1 VLRAPQRHPAGRA
14 HGFRRCRALVTLGLA
29 ITFPALAHA
38 QRQGPPD
45 RPDLPAGADQNDW
58 SAYYDKGV
66 ALLRSDPAAS
76 EAAFYWASRIAPDRA
91 EPLFARWV
99 AFHNRDQR
107 RFLAYLDDDR
117 KTLADPAVR
126 AADSLRLRAMIR
138 NPFLHRGLEIV
149 LYDQMGG
156 NWGYDDFSR
165 GLLAYSQPDFPS
177 AAALLGRAIKDD
189 PKGYLWQRLML
200 AQAFVGMANY
210 DSAEAEVQ
218 TIRTAL
224 DRRDARKLVVVYES
238 REFLDYSIALLESAR
253 GHADA
258 ARDGLGRALLE
269 NPGFYAAHL
278 MLGDDAYAR
287 RNDSTAIGEYEAAIL
302 VEPRDAVLQYHY
314 ARSLTRAGRLADAAR
329 ALKTAVEL
337 EPYYA
342 APWLDL
348 GRVLARTND
357 DAGARGAFAAFID
370 RAPRS
375 KQADVRA
382 AREALTVLSSA
393 GKP

>member
-1 VLRAPQRHPAGRA
+1 MTDAQECRPSGRA
-14 HGFRRCRALVTLGLA
+14 RPLRQCFALISVIALA
-29 ITFPALAHA
+29 APALARA
-38 QRQGPPD
+38 QAQGPPD
-45 RPDLPAGADQNDW
+45 RPELPANADRNDW
-58 SAYYDKGV
+58 SAYYDRGV
-66 ALLRSDPAAS
+66 ALLRTDPVGS
-76 EAAFYWASRIAPDRA
+76 EAAFYWASHIAPDRA

-138 NPFLHRGLEIV
+138 NPFLHRGLEIA
-149 LYDQMGG
+149 LYDQLGG
-156 NWGYDDFSR
+156 SWGYDDFSR
-165 GLLAYSQPDFPS
+165 GLLAYAQPDFPS
-177 AAALLGRAIKDD
+177 AAALLGRAIKSDQ
-189 PKGYLWQRLML
+189 KGYLWQRLIL
-200 AQAFVGMANY
+200 AQAFVAMGNY

-224 DRRDARKLVVVYES
+224 DRRDAKKLVVVYDS

-253 GHADA
+253 GHAAA

-269 NPGFYAAHL
+269 NPGFYGAHL

-287 RNDSTAIGEYEAAIL
+287 RADSTAIGEYEAAIL
-302 VEPRDAVLQYHY
+302 VEPHDAVLQYHY
-314 ARSLTRAGRLADAAR
+314 ARSLTRAGRLPDAAR

-357 DAGARGAFAAFID
+357 LPGARNAFTTFVE

-375 KQADVRA
+375 DQADIRA
-382 AREALTVLSSA
+382 AREALASFSP
-393 GKP
+393 GGNP

>member
-1 VLRAPQRHPAGRA
+1 MFCARERHPNRCA
-14 HGFRRCRALVTLGLA
+14 RRLRQFGALVALTLA
-29 ITFPALAHA
+29 CSTVARA
-38 QRQGPPD
+38 QWQGPPE
-45 RPDLPAGADQNDW
+45 RPDLPAGADHNDW

-66 ALLRSDPAAS
+66 ALLRGDPAGS
-76 EAAFYWASRIAPDRA
+76 EAAFYWASRIAPQRA

-138 NPFLHRGLEIV
+138 NPFLHRGLEIA

-156 NWGYDDFSR
+156 SWGYDDFSR
-165 GLLAYSQPDFPS
+165 GLLAYAQPNFPA
-177 AAALLGRAIKDD
+177 AAALLGRAIKGD

-200 AQAFVGMANY
+200 AQAFVAMANY
-210 DSAEAEVQ
+210 DSAFAEVQ

-224 DRRDARKLVVVYES
+224 DRRDAKKLVVVYDS
-238 REFLDYSIALLESAR
+238 REFLDYSMALLESAR
-253 GHADA
+253 GNAAA
-258 ARDGLGRALLE
+258 AREGLGRALLE
-269 NPGFYAAHL
+269 NPGYYAAHL
-278 MLGDDAYAR
+278 MLGDDAYTAK
-287 RNDSTAIGEYEAAIL
+287 NDSAAIFEYESALLI
-302 VEPRDAVLQYHY
+302 EPHDAVLQYHY
-314 ARSLTRAGRLADAAR
+314 ARSLTRAGRLADAALS
-329 ALKTAVEL
+329 LKTAVQL

-357 DAGARGAFAAFID
+357 LSGARGAFSTFIE

-375 KQADVRA
+375 DQADIRA
-382 AREALTVLSSA
+382 AREALAALTPT

>member
-1 VLRAPQRHPAGRA
+1 MFSTRERHHSRWAHRLRQFG
-14 HGFRRCRALVTLGLA
+14 ALVSFVTCA
-29 ITFPALAHA
+29 CPALAHA
-38 QRQGPPD
+38 QWQGPPE
-45 RPDLPAGADQNDW
+45 RPDLPASADHNDW
-58 SAYYDKGV
+58 SAYYDRGV
-66 ALLRSDPAAS
+66 ALLRGDPARS
-76 EAAFYWASRIAPDRA
+76 EAAFYWASEIAPDRA

-99 AFHNRDQR
+99 AFQNRDQR

-138 NPFLHRGLEIV
+138 NPFVHRGLEIA

-156 NWGYDDFSR
+156 SWGYDDFSR
-165 GLLAYSQPDFPS
+165 GLLAYAQPDFPS
-177 AAALLGRAIKDD
+177 AAALLGRAIKSDQ
-189 PKGYLWQRLML
+189 KGYLWQRLML
-200 AQAFVGMANY
+200 AQAFVAMANY
-210 DSAEAEVQ
+210 DSALAEVQ

-224 DRRDARKLVVVYES
+224 DRRDAKKLVVVYDS

-253 GHADA
+253 GNAAA

-287 RNDSTAIGEYEAAIL
+287 RNDTTAIGEYEAALLI
-302 VEPRDAVLQYHY
+302 EPHDAVLQYHY

-329 ALKTAVEL
+329 ALKTAVDL

-357 DAGARGAFAAFID
+357 AAGARGAFSTFID

-375 KQADVRA
+375 DQADIRA
-382 AREALTVLSSA
+382 AREALTSLTPG